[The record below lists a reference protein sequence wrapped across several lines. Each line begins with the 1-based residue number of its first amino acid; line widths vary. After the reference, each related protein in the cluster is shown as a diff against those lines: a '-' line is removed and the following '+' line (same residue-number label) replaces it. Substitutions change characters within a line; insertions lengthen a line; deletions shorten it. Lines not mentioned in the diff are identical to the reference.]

1 MPRGWTGRSGLF
13 RQNQVIVEN
22 NRVRSHGLSG
32 KIRCRRLK
40 SKFPEK
46 VITFPEKHVIEK
58 EAGLPRLG
66 DVHGQIAPLSYAVS
80 NRDIDRAAKGS
91 DPIKIER
98 IAKANHTI
106 ALVGLNR
113 RLGGATRHF
122 DIKRRELNERFLGNH
137 DYRFGVSTGR

>member
-22 NRVRSHGLSG
+22 NRLGLHGFSG
-32 KIRCRRLK
+32 KIRCWRID
-40 SKFPEK
+40 STFPEK

-58 EAGLPRLG
+58 ETGFPRLSN
-66 DVHGQIAPLSYAVS
+66 VHNQITPHSYAIS
-80 NRDIDRAAKGS
+80 NCDIDRTLKGF

-98 IAKANHTI
+98 VSKADHTI

-113 RLGGATRHF
+113 RFGGAIFRF
-122 DIKRRELNERFLGNH
+122 DIKRRELSERFLGDH
-137 DYRFGVSTGR
+137 DY